1 MPKANR
7 GGWKTCSRGHK
18 YRGTEPCPGCWPN
31 RVKKGKIKGTAGMT
45 WQISTVPLRA
55 IGIRAKSPHHR

>member
-18 YRGTEPCPGCWPN
+18 YRGTEPCPGCRPKGM
-31 RVKKGKIKGTAGMT
+31 KKSKSKGAAGST

-55 IGIRAKSPHHR
+55 IVTRMKSPHHR